1 MIYENENDADGIL
14 RVLQELHQFVPH
26 HGDDENRMYGEQGV
40 VGDQLSVEKA
50 VNGHCSL
57 ANGFTPEER
66 LEGLHFEIADWH
78 GGNKFLE
85 VSSPFFGTIYK
96 ITIGVFFIIKFSAFQ
111 HINCILY

>member
-14 RVLQELHQFVPH
+14 RVLQELHQYVPFD
-26 HGDDENRMYGEQGV
+26 GEDDERVYGQQGF
-40 VGDQLSVEKA
+40 VGEQLSVEGGG

-78 GGNKFLE
+78 GGNKVTE
-85 VSSPFFGTIYK
+85 VGR
-96 ITIGVFFIIKFSAFQ
+96 
-111 HINCILY
+111 

>member
-14 RVLQELHQFVPH
+14 LVLQELHQFVRH
-26 HGDDENRMYGEQGV
+26 HGDDENRMYGE
-40 VGDQLSVEKA
+40 LSVERA

-66 LEGLHFEIADWH
+66 LHFEIADWH

-85 VSSPFFGTIYK
+85 VSSPSFGTIYK
-96 ITIGVFFIIKFSAFQ
+96 ITIGVFFIINFSAFQ